1 MRTSLEA
8 WLKGLSVP
16 PVVSWL
22 GMRLVSAGEGVAEAE
37 LPVRREMHNAMGTLH
52 GGVFCDLAD
61 ATMGA
66 AIASQTAPGETFATT
81 NLSVHL
87 FAPVRGGVLKA
98 RARLVRR
105 GRRTGYAECDI
116 LTPSGDLAARAV
128 SACLFSV
135 PRGDGGVAKGEA

>member
-1 MRTSLEA
+1 MMSSLEA
-8 WLKGLSVP
+8 WLEGLAVP
-16 PVVSWL
+16 PVASWL
-22 GMRLVSAGEGVAEAE
+22 GMRLLSAGEGTAEAE
-37 LPVRREMHNAMGTLH
+37 LPVSETLHNAMGTLH

-66 AIASQTAPGETFATT
+66 AIASRVASGETFSTT
-81 NLSVHL
+81 SLSVHL
-87 FAPVRGGVLKA
+87 FSPVRDGVLRA

-116 LTPSGDLAARAV
+116 LTSSGVLAARAA

-135 PRGDGGVAKGEA
+135 PGSGGGVKGGP